1 MKLAVLFA
9 MLVACIVFSAGG
21 GPNHESTGFRHWKHE
36 PWREYIADGPVGRL
50 LAFWVCMINT
60 CFAYTGAEVVG
71 ASFGEVSEPRKSIP
85 RAVRL
90 TALRIIS
97 IYVGTTFIL
106 TLAVSPDSK
115 LLTAAVR
122 SGVTSGGS

>member
-1 MKLAVLFA
+1 MVLFA
-9 MLVACIVFSAGG
+9 MLLACIVFSSGG
-21 GPNHESTGFRHWKHE
+21 GPDHKSTGFQHWKHE
-36 PWREYIADGPVGRL
+36 PWREYISHGPVGRL

-71 ASFGEVSEPRKSIP
+71 ASFGEVSKPKESIP

-90 TALRIIS
+90 TALRIVS

-106 TLAVSPDSK
+106 TLTVSPDSE
-115 LLTAAVR
+115 LLTAAVKL
-122 SGVTSGGS
+122 GETSGGS